1 MSRSK
6 SNDLGKVLG
15 LSFVWT
21 ALLLWVGL
29 MVSGIGALGHLAGWW

>member
-1 MSRSK
+1 MRRS
-6 SNDLGKVLG
+6 NVVDLWRVLG